1 MKSAIPNLLTVG
13 KKIVQAMAIGKYM
26 KKSNLC
32 WTPFKFYGTSKAYIG
47 AAILT
52 RSYSN
57 SKQYKDSVLV
67 W

>member
-13 KKIVQAMAIGKYM
+13 KKIVQAMANSLKNQTCAGQ
-26 KKSNLC
+26 
-32 WTPFKFYGTSKAYIG
+32 TPFKFNRTSKAYIG

-52 RSYSN
+52 RSYPN

-67 W
+67 R